1 MDILDVHQKPM
12 NESISAYN
20 KTIKEYC
27 DGKDKVYYID
37 TTDGYIDSNGYLKA
51 DMSAGDGLHLSK
63 YDKMVENIS
72 SQIVGTSSSS
82 EKKDNDKKDDN
93 KKDDKKKDNESKT
106 TTNTNLDVDPDVN
119 SAPYTSLNP
128 FAQAGLRGQCT
139 WFAWGKFMKFMDMI
153 QALEEM
159 DVLMQRN

>member
-1 MDILDVHQKPM
+1 
-12 NESISAYN
+12 
-20 KTIKEYC
+20 
-27 DGKDKVYYID
+27 
-37 TTDGYIDSNGYLKA
+37 
-51 DMSAGDGLHLSK
+51 
-63 YDKMVENIS
+63 MVENIS

-139 WFAWGKFMKFMDMI
+139 WFAWGKFYEIYGYDPGFRGNGCTN
-153 QALEEM
+153 AEEL
-159 DVLMQRN
+159 VAHHRR